1 MSQEI
6 KDIALAIFVSAGFWS
21 GLWKVVEVIVVNKLT
36 KPKLTPEVRLL
47 RGIGQL
53 EIVFFGLQF
62 KRRGYLTPDEY
73 HTMKV
78 EVYEPYVELGGN
90 GLAKKMMDELEEL
103 PIQHEY
109 TEPDKEEE
117 T

>member
-1 MSQEI
+1 M
-6 KDIALAIFVSAGFWS
+6 
-21 GLWKVVEVIVVNKLT
+21 
-36 KPKLTPEVRLL
+36 R
-47 RGIGQL
+47 
-53 EIVFFGLQF
+53 
-62 KRRGYLTPDEY
+62 
-73 HTMKV
+73 V